1 MESHFFWSSRSPNLT
16 FHYILIQGLQFNQFF
31 NLFKVVVQT
40 ERECSGGYI
49 LLLTLWEKK
58 ISCFCSASCR
68 LILFFVCGFSQLHIS
83 KVTIRKMQYVHI
95 LLNIIYYIFIK
106 CAPFSF
112 FDFLHRL
119 ARLGEV
125 R

>member
-1 MESHFFWSSRSPNLT
+1 MRKVIWSPTFFGVPGVPILT

-83 KVTIRKMQYVHI
+83 KGTMRKMQYVH
-95 LLNIIYYIFIK
+95 LLLIIIYHIFIK

-112 FDFLHRL
+112 FFF
-119 ARLGEV
+119 
-125 R
+125 